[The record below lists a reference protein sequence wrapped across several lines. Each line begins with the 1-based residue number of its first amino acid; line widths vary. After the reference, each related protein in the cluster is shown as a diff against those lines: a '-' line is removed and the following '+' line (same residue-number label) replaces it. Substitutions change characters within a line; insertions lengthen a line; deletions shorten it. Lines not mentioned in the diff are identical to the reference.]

1 MSEVPILSDGP
12 LNGDSQ
18 PKPKVLF
25 VDDEAGIL
33 SALQRLLRKES
44 YDIRTTTS
52 PEEALK
58 LVAGE
63 KFAAVISDHRMP
75 EMEGTALLERVKK
88 ISPET
93 VRVIL
98 TGYADLNATLDAI
111 NKGFVYRFLS
121 KPWND
126 QELIMTVRQAV
137 AQFDLL
143 QENRRLHELT
153 LAQNHELRDLN
164 GNLEKKVEER
174 TAETVRLHKDL
185 EKSFLASVRA
195 LAGFT
200 EMNSPHIGSHSR
212 RVAARSKA
220 MARLLG
226 LPSKDAMQLEVAAL
240 LHDIGE
246 IALPPEI
253 LRKPANL
260 LKPNELQIW
269 QKHVLQGDG
278 VLRMVPHFEKAS
290 KMVRH
295 HHENYNG
302 SGFPDRLKGENIPLG
317 ARIIAVAD
325 AYDGILN
332 NKADYQMATPEKAL
346 AWLLNRSAME
356 FDPAVLE
363 ALVASLKEES
373 NGPES
378 NEVEV
383 SLSDLREGMVL
394 SRDVRGSQ
402 GVLLLA
408 RGTALSAEHLARITI
423 FLNTEQIEA
432 GDVFIRRIPAE
443 AAAESPSKSPVPSP
457 GN

>member
-1 MSEVPILSDGP
+1 MNEVPIPSAELTSGP
-12 LNGDSQ
+12 PE

-25 VDDEAGIL
+25 VDDEASIL
-33 SALQRLLRKES
+33 SSLQRLLRKENL
-44 YDIRTTTS
+44 DIRTTTS

-58 LVAGE
+58 FIAAE

-75 EMEGTALLERVKK
+75 EMEGTVLLEHVKK
-88 ISPET
+88 ASPET
-93 VRVIL
+93 IRIIL

-111 NKGFVYRFLS
+111 NKGSVYRFLS

-126 QELIMTVRQAV
+126 QELVMAVRQAV

-153 LAQNHELRDLN
+153 FAQNLELRDLN
-164 GNLEKKVEER
+164 GSLEKKVEER

-226 LPSKDAMQLEVAAL
+226 MNSIDTMQLEVASL

-246 IALPPEI
+246 IALSQEI
-253 LRKPANL
+253 LKKPANQ
-260 LKPNELQIW
+260 LKPGEIQIW
-269 QKHVLQGDG
+269 QKHVLQGEG
-278 VLRMVPHFEKAS
+278 VLRLVPKFEKAS
-290 KMVRH
+290 KMIRH

-302 SGFPDRLKGENIPLG
+302 SGFPDKLKGDNIPLG

-325 AYDGILN
+325 AYDSALN
-332 NKADYQMATPEKAL
+332 SKVNFQFATPEKAL
-346 AWLLNRSAME
+346 AWLANRTALE
-356 FDPAVLE
+356 FDPVVVD
-363 ALVASLKEES
+363 ALAASLKDEANSVES
-373 NGPES
+373 D
-378 NEVEV
+378 EVEV
-383 SLSDLREGMVL
+383 SLADLREGMVL
-394 SRDVRGSQ
+394 SRDIRTPLGA
-402 GVLLLA
+402 LLLP
-408 RGTALSAEHLARITI
+408 RGTSLSSENLIRITS

-432 GDVFIRRIPAE
+432 GDVFIKRAPAE
-443 AAAESPSKSPVPSP
+443 AAPGASPPPVPQPP
-457 GN
+457 GS